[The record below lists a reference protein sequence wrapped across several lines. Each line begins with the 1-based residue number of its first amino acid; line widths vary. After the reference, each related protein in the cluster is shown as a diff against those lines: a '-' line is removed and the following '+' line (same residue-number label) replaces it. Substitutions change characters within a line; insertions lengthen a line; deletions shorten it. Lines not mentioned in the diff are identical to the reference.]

1 MKTKIST
8 RLLAF
13 VLMFVLVVPMLVLT
27 VSAEAK
33 SATLTFD
40 DKAKRTTFN
49 TSKQVWTEN
58 GVTFTNNKAA
68 STTNV
73 ADYAKPVRLYASSS
87 ITVEAPGNITK
98 IVFDC
103 NSSSYATALKN
114 SIGTTATVSVSSDK
128 VTVTLDGSS
137 TTFTVAKL
145 TAQIRMDSLTVDYVT
160 AEESDS
166 TVAIREA
173 LNEIDL
179 KMSMGYSYETS
190 FEFVTVS
197 GASTDT
203 LNRELTGIKDT
214 SYANWSDKTTEEGSG
229 AVYAGNSAGGN
240 SAIQLRSNN
249 SNSGIVSTTSGGK
262 IKSITITW
270 NTNSTA
276 GRVLNIY
283 ASNTA
288 YTQASDLYNTSKD
301 GDKITSFT
309 YAKGTETQT
318 YVFTEDQDYTFI
330 GLRSN
335 SGALYIDSIVIEWG
349 SESGEDETVKQEVYS
364 NSRFA
369 LRLGAQKGLADI
381 EGIDGYGLM
390 VSAGNNT
397 VHYTTDAPS
406 WGNDGE
412 FCYVTLNLGDIIN
425 NSVQLS
431 TKFTVKAYVQ
441 VGDNKYYS
449 ETGKTLSVADMVA
462 TYQGLEIPEVAHL
475 YSYLQT
481 KGLV

>member
-1 MKTKIST
+1 MKTKFST
-8 RLLAF
+8 RILAL
-13 VLMFVLVVPMLVLT
+13 VLMLTLIVPMLVLT

-40 DKAKRTTFN
+40 DKAKRTTFD

-68 STTNV
+68 STNAV
-73 ADYAKPVRLYASSS
+73 ADYAKPARLYAGSS
-87 ITVEAPGNITK
+87 IIVEAPVNITK

-103 NSSSYATALKN
+103 NNSTYATALKN

-145 TAQIRMDSLTVDYVT
+145 TAQVRMDALTVDYAT

-203 LNRELTGIKDT
+203 LNRALTGIT
-214 SYANWSDKTTEEGSG
+214 NTTYASWSGKTAGDSG

-240 SAIQLRSNN
+240 SAIQLRSDN

-270 NTNSTA
+270 N
-276 GRVLNIY
+276 
-283 ASNTA
+283 SNTNA
-288 YTQASDLYNTSKD
+288 ARKLDVYGKNTPYQSATELYSSNTQGTKIATINC
-301 GDKITSFT
+301 GDNSSITIS
-309 YAKGTETQT
+309 G
-318 YVFTEDQDYTFI
+318 DYTYI
-330 GLRSN
+330 GIRSN

-364 NSRFA
+364 NSKFV

-397 VHYTTDAPS
+397 VHYTTDASS
-406 WGNDGE
+406 WGNDAE

-425 NSVQLS
+425 NNVQLS

-441 VGDNKYYS
+441 VGDNTFYS
-449 ETGKTLSVADMVA
+449 ETGKTLSVADMIA
-462 TYQGLEIPEVAHL
+462 IYQGLEIPEVAHL
-475 YSYLQT
+475 YSYLET